1 MFVMD
6 FLVGVKEAG
15 EILGWDRRKVS
26 TYHLRG
32 VLPKPVVYLSSG
44 PIWFRKQIESY
55 KNGMDDKVT
64 TYYIK
69 NETVYECKQ
78 NHPFKATDYA
88 PEQIR
93 ELKGNYVVF
102 QESDIKHLINAIL
115 EKNPIVQFLSF
126 ESINMLH
133 DLSIL
138 ETKVFQDYVQQYSLE
153 NIEQIKEGKVK
164 DKC

>member
-1 MFVMD
+1 MD

-32 VLPKPVVYLSSG
+32 VLPKPAVYLSSG

-55 KNGMDDKVT
+55 KNGIDGEVT

-69 NETVYECKQ
+69 GETVYECKQ
-78 NHPFKATDYA
+78 NHPLKQTGFVPK
-88 PEQIR
+88 EIR

-102 QESDIKHLINAIL
+102 QENDIKHLTNAIL
-115 EKNPIVQFLSF
+115 EKNPIVRFLSF
-126 ESINMLH
+126 ESINVLRDM
-133 DLSIL
+133 SIL
-138 ETKVFQDYVQQYSLE
+138 ETRVFQDYVQQYALE
-153 NIEQIKEGKVK
+153 NIEQVKEGGIK

>member
-1 MFVMD
+1 MD
-6 FLVGVKEAG
+6 FLVGVTEAG

-32 VLPKPVVYLSSG
+32 VLPRPVVHLSSG

-55 KNGMDDKVT
+55 KTGKDDEVI

-69 NETVYECKQ
+69 GERVYECKR
-78 NHPFKATDYA
+78 NRPFKETSYV
-88 PEQIR
+88 PEKIR

-102 QESDIKHLINAIL
+102 EEDEIKQLTNTIL

-126 ESINMLH
+126 ESISVLH

-138 ETKVFQDYVQQYSLE
+138 ETEVFQKYTQQYSFG
-153 NIEQIKEGKVK
+153 NIEQIKEGGDK
-164 DKC
+164 D

>member
-1 MFVMD
+1 MD
-6 FLVGVKEAG
+6 FLVGVKETG

-32 VLPKPVVYLSSG
+32 VLPKPVVHLSSG
-44 PIWFRKQIESY
+44 PIWFRKQIEAY
-55 KNGMDDKVT
+55 KTGKDDEVT

-69 NETVYECKQ
+69 GETVYECKQ
-78 NHPFKATDYA
+78 NHPFKETGYV
-88 PEQIR
+88 PEEIR

-102 QESDIKHLINAIL
+102 QENDIKHLTNAIL

-126 ESINMLH
+126 ESINVLH

-138 ETKVFQDYVQQYSLE
+138 ETRVFQEYVQQYSLE
-153 NIEQIKEGKVK
+153 YIEQIKEGRIK